1 MSVPFTLKEID
12 HVVLRTANLERMMAF
27 YCDVLGCTLD
37 RAQEEIGL
45 YQLRAGRSLI
55 DLVDVNGTLGRAG
68 GGAPGA
74 DARNM
79 DHFCIFV
86 EPVRG
91 NALISPAI
99 QPTAPMATPSTTMS
113 SRPANNASRSPTKA
127 LIAVIRRTSPLDSFT
142 ALRLPCSAASSAI
155 CSGVVSVP

>member
-86 EPVRG
+86 EPFDE
-91 NALISPAI
+91 S
-99 QPTAPMATPSTTMS
+99 
-113 SRPANNASRSPTKA
+113 
-127 LIAVIRRTSPLDSFT
+127 
-142 ALRLPCSAASSAI
+142 ALRAHLETHGIDMGDVKSRYGAQGQGPSI
-155 CSGVVSVP
+155 YIQDPEGNTVELKGSGTA